1 MPRGLYAIFAFF
13 GVVVVLILLW
23 AWDALPSVSK

>member
-13 GVVVVLILLW
+13 GVVVVLVLLW